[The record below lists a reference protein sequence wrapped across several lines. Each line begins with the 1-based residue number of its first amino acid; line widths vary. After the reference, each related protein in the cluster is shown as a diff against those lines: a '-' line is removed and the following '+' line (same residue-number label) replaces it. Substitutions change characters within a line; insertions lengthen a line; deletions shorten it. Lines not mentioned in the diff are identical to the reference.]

1 VFSIQRKTA
10 DRIFINENGGKLVMT
25 AIINGNSGKSEN
37 AIDLKDIF
45 VDIKDARVYAKFL
58 NWWNGTDLA
67 FNKNDYCI
75 NNIHI

>member
-1 VFSIQRKTA
+1 
-10 DRIFINENGGKLVMT
+10 MT